1 MLLGEGACGGVHG
14 DDREAH
20 LQDPAVHDGT
30 HGVRQ
35 TDGPLVVYS
44 LGRSNPGRPSAQRP
58 RHSAHPPQPGQ
69 TPGLALEGPP
79 CGEAGAGVPAPGLGE
94 LRTSRHLVRRTSAK
108 QIHVGPP
115 LLWPNVRWI
124 CGGAPSTN
132 TPGGGEG
139 RGAGRVQSQGEG
151 KSLGGLG
158 NGLRVLSIVFL
169 GLFSSV
175 SMHMHCFCNNC
186 KKPTTSVNK

>member
-108 QIHVGPP
+108 QIHVGPL

-124 CGGAPSTN
+124 CGGGAQHKHPWRRRGQRSRQGAE
-132 TPGGGEG
+132 PG
-139 RGAGRVQSQGEG
+139 RG
-151 KSLGGLG
+151 
-158 NGLRVLSIVFL
+158 
-169 GLFSSV
+169 
-175 SMHMHCFCNNC
+175 
-186 KKPTTSVNK
+186 